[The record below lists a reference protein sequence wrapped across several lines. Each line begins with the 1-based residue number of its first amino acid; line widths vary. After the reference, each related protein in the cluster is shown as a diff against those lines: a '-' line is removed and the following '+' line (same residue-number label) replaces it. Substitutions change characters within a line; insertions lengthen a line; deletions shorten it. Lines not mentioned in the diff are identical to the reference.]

1 MTRPARFKQA
11 DLDRAIKCAVKAG
24 LSVARIDLNDNGAS
38 IVIGE
43 PERRDRRNPLDRLH
57 AA

>member
-1 MTRPARFKQA
+1 MTVRAAFRQS
-11 DLDRAIKCAVKAG
+11 DLDRAIKCAVRAG
-24 LSVARIDLNDNGAS
+24 LSVARIELNDNGAS

-43 PERRDRRNPLDRLH
+43 PEKSAKRNPLDRLH